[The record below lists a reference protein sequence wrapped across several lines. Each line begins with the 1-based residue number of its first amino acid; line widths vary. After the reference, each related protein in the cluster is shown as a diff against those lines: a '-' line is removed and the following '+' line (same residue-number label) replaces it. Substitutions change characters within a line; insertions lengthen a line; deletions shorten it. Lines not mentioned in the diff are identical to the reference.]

1 MLPGHPHTLCK
12 AGTLRG
18 VHKVCPPLNTGNES
32 PRRPGFRDATDQ
44 RRSQRGSPPVAARR
58 RAGGHDG
65 RGESGSRWPFRSAHE
80 RVPMHCRKG
89 KPVEAS
95 RRFGLP
101 DLRLGR
107 APQVNV
113 VYLMERSWADT
124 LQISREH
131 FAIEYA
137 GSQFFLVDR
146 GSAYGTIVAGTHV
159 GGERTGG
166 RTESRS
172 GDKIIVG
179 TGTSP
184 YLFRFETVSDGQR
197 YPAC

>member
-1 MLPGHPHTLCK
+1 MPQISVDPKGAVLPL
-12 AGTLRG
+12 
-18 VHKVCPPLNTGNES
+18 
-32 PRRPGFRDATDQ
+32 
-44 RRSQRGSPPVAARR
+44 PPVVALVAMTDEARAALAGRSEVR
-58 RAGGHDG
+58 MNAFPCTVGRESRSKPRAD
-65 RGESGSRWPFRSAHE
+65 S
-80 RVPMHCRKG
+80 V
-89 KPVEAS
+89 
-95 RRFGLP
+95 LP
-101 DLRLGR
+101 ELRLGR
-107 APQVNV
+107 APQVNI

-146 GSAYGTIVAGTHV
+146 GSACGTIVAGTHV

-166 RTESRS
+166 RTELRS
-172 GDKIIVG
+172 GDEIIVG